1 MRVVALGWGAIL
13 MTAPERIYGWR
24 DTQLSIARFYGGLR
38 YNGHSYV
45 IAFDEENEPLV
56 RLDVQTAKEKAKRA
70 AAIEKKRQE
79 KRDASDAQTDLF
91 AGGEK

>member
-1 MRVVALGWGAIL
+1 MKNHQEN
-13 MTAPERIYGWR
+13 MNAPERIYGWR

-45 IAFDEENEPLV
+45 IAFDEEGEPLI
-56 RLDVQTAKEKAKRA
+56 RLDVQTAKERAKRA
-70 AAIEKKRQE
+70 EARSKT
-79 KRDASDAQTDLF
+79 RDASDAQPDLF